1 MRDRFNI
8 QENMLRN
15 FLECLLCASEKAAL
29 IARACR
35 SEASLFE
42 LLVEEKTGDDKNDKR
57 DQVDV
62 EEGLGAAAGD
72 LVVDKESVSS
82 RIIKSVFCLM

>member
-1 MRDRFNI
+1 MALKNI
-8 QENMLRN
+8 IGKLHG
-15 FLECLLCASEKAAL
+15 
-29 IARACR
+29 
-35 SEASLFE
+35 
-42 LLVEEKTGDDKNDKR
+42 GDDKNDKR

-62 EEGLGAAAGD
+62 EEVLGAAAGD

>member
-1 MRDRFNI
+1 MKNI
-8 QENMLRN
+8 IGKLHG
-15 FLECLLCASEKAAL
+15 
-29 IARACR
+29 
-35 SEASLFE
+35 
-42 LLVEEKTGDDKNDKR
+42 GDDKNDKR

-62 EEGLGAAAGD
+62 EEGLGAAAAGD